1 MGKEWKYLWYNWLKP
16 TRLPGVWK
24 MEKGGHLVR
33 ARVTDATTGRMKEI
47 RKVLPSH
54 SEAEAYAWLQAEKDR
69 VKAGLVLATQRKTH
83 FGDYA
88 VSVLENK
95 IAMGELSTRASQDR
109 WRHTLEHLIGGTT
122 SEDGAI
128 VIPGFGDMLVDQIRR
143 SHVEA
148 WRVGVGRLIQA
159 GHYSPNTANS
169 WFAVLRGVLRGA
181 KRDFDLAGV
190 ASDGVKDFDTSTHA
204 TYTEEEP
211 NSLAAHQVPTFLQK
225 LKEDFPQHY
234 AMAYLGFA
242 TGLRPSSLRPLRRS
256 GETPDIQWDAK
267 RILVR
272 RSQTLGKKVRNTT
285 KQGVRYTIDLP
296 EDVIRVLRWHV
307 ETQLET
313 DAQRESE
320 LLFPSLEGGFRAG
333 TVLTKP
339 FEAVSEQMELGY
351 ALTPR
356 GMRRTFNDL
365 ARAAQIEDIVTRSIS
380 GHATERM
387 QHHYSTVRGDEQ
399 RRSIA
404 KVIDLMTARESRP
417 GAPSETQNSQYH
429 SGPENEPESAAAKS
443 SSGTASGTERRAGG
457 TKNRK
462 AS

>member
-1 MGKEWKYLWYNWLKP
+1 
-16 TRLPGVWK
+16 
-24 MEKGGHLVR
+24 
-33 ARVTDATTGRMKEI
+33 
-47 RKVLPSH
+47 
-54 SEAEAYAWLQAEKDR
+54 
-69 VKAGLVLATQRKTH
+69 
-83 FGDYA
+83 
-88 VSVLENK
+88 
-95 IAMGELSTRASQDR
+95 
-109 WRHTLEHLIGGTT
+109 
-122 SEDGAI
+122 
-128 VIPGFGDMLVDQIRR
+128 MLVDQIRP

-211 NSLAAHQVPTFLQK
+211 NSLAAHQVPAFLQK

-242 TGLRPSSLRPLRRS
+242 TGLRPSSLRPLRRR
-256 GETPDIQWDAK
+256 GETPDIQWEAK
-267 RILVR
+267 RLLVR

-296 EDVIRVLRWHV
+296 EDVIQVLRWHV

-356 GMRRTFNDL
+356 GMRRTYNDL
-365 ARAAQIEDIVTRSIS
+365 ARAAQVEDIVTRSIS

-399 RRSIA
+399 RRSTA

-417 GAPSETQNSQYH
+417 GAPSETQNSEYH
-429 SGPENEPESAAAKS
+429 SGSENEPKRTSADSAGGTR
-443 SSGTASGTERRAGG
+443 SGTQRRAGG